1 MMAMVQRRHA
11 ADPINLSIR
20 KKKRATNNPSM
31 NRIYTAVA
39 LVLLHS
45 TFANAFQSA
54 PWSSRLPVGKPS
66 FARHHRRPATRLI
79 RNVAADGSFIDGNS
93 SDDDDDGFYDNVEL
107 SESDVQVGNMQ
118 DMLTN
123 LIDISATPDIFTK
136 DDSAPPPP
144 PIRKPTTNQL
154 EQLVSQ
160 LEAVIVDNEGPEA
173 LEKMKESNDD
183 DAPYLDASAYANYR
197 NSVNEDGSL
206 TPAGGLP
213 MDFPSTGSVNGSND
227 QTTRQHL
234 KALVNPQPEIPDS
247 YYTSKGEATMEDLF
261 STQQRQ
267 PDEVDEDLHNQI
279 MAQEVGF
286 QKQSE
291 LFQGYLQKGDEAS
304 GEAAAYMLREQ
315 RRRKEQEEM
324 LLKLEREMNDL
335 DETLAKNDD
344 PSQPNSSKQL
354 SLKMCPKCKCPLT
367 QVEIESGQGDGMCQV
382 CYGDLIAQTS
392 DMRFLDAPPVEYT
405 PFTKLSYRQSPSPS
419 SSSYSRPTRRIET
432 PVPSRRATS
441 GPARQKQDSGSDQ
454 AVPKSDAKSASAE
467 KKPAGG
473 NPPSQSKTVNR
484 EDGEVAQLKRQIV
497 AFQQQVQKYRQQAEV
512 AETKAQ
518 EVEQENLRLLQAVAE
533 LQDKLESAAKPPE
546 GSEGVVVEAPWME
559 VIDPDTG
566 DVFYWNEDTEEM
578 RWDMD

>member
-1 MMAMVQRRHA
+1 V
-11 ADPINLSIR
+11 
-20 KKKRATNNPSM
+20 K
-31 NRIYTAVA
+31 
-39 LVLLHS
+39 
-45 TFANAFQSA
+45 
-54 PWSSRLPVGKPS
+54 
-66 FARHHRRPATRLI
+66 
-79 RNVAADGSFIDGNS
+79 
-93 SDDDDDGFYDNVEL
+93 L

-123 LIDISATPDIFTK
+123 LIDISATPDIFSK

-173 LEKMKESNDD
+173 LEKMKEANDD

-197 NSVNEDGSL
+197 NSVNQDGSL
-206 TPAGGLP
+206 TPASGVP
-213 MDFPSTGSVNGSND
+213 MDFPSTGSANGNND
-227 QTTRQHL
+227 QITRQNL

-247 YYTSKGEATMEDLF
+247 YYTSKREATMEDLF

-324 LLKLEREMNDL
+324 LLKLEQEMSDL

-382 CYGDLIAQTS
+382 CYGDMIAQTS

-405 PFTKLSYRQSPSPS
+405 PFTKSSYRQSPSPS

-432 PVPSRRATS
+432 PIPSRRAATS
-441 GPARQKQDSGSDQ
+441 GPVRQKQNGGSNQ
-454 AVPKSDAKSASAE
+454 AVS
-467 KKPAGG
+467 KPAGTSVEKKAVARDA
-473 NPPSQSKTVNR
+473 PSKSKTVKR
-484 EDGEVAQLKRQIV
+484 GEDGEVAQLKRQIV
-497 AFQQQVQKYRQQAEV
+497 AFQQQVQKYKQQAEV
-512 AETKAQ
+512 AATKVQ
-518 EVEQENLRLLQAVAE
+518 EVEAENVRLLQAVAE
-533 LQDKLESAAKPPE
+533 LQDKLDTTVKPEETKAP
-546 GSEGVVVEAPWME
+546 EGVVVEAPWME
-559 VIDPDTG
+559 VVDPDTG